1 MKYSLRTFLQFSLV
15 LLISTVCQGAEII
28 GMNRDQVV
36 ENFGAPKS
44 ALGGSSRE
52 ILNYSQGQIIMVQGK
67 VSSFKGT
74 FIVNVEPIQEPVE
87 RAATVVQKTVSEPS
101 SGPDM
106 SRRSVEPFWWST
118 TLADAQ
124 ARSKKKNGLPILALF
139 TGPDWCAPCQQL
151 EAQVLNTTKFKI
163 LGRKQFI
170 PLKIALYMN
179 NPQTAQAKAEYYKL
193 SKEYAINGVPSFAIL
208 TTDGTL
214 LSKPDLNKRRPG
226 VSSYSEQVIAAIT
239 DADNSTKGKSLYMK
253 VGIGV
258 VLSAILVI
266 FLRR

>member
-1 MKYSLRTFLQFSLV
+1 MDRE
-15 LLISTVCQGAEII
+15 EI
-28 GMNRDQVV
+28 V
-36 ENFGAPKS
+36 EIFGEPKS

-52 ILNYSQGQIIMVQGK
+52 ILNYAHGQIILVQGK
-67 VSSFKGT
+67 VSSFNGI
-74 FIVNVEPIQEPVE
+74 FSAGEDSVEEQVEYTASVEQKPI
-87 RAATVVQKTVSEPS
+87 AEPS

-124 ARSKKKNGLPILALF
+124 ERSKKKNGLEILALF
-139 TGPDWCAPCQQL
+139 TGPDWSAPCQQL
-151 EAQVLNTTKFKI
+151 EAQVLNTTTFKI
-163 LGRKQFI
+163 MGRKQFI

-179 NPQTAQAKAEYYKL
+179 SPQSAEAKAEYHRL
-193 SKEYAINGVPSFAIL
+193 SDEYAINGVPGFAIL

-214 LSKPDLNKRRPG
+214 LSRPDINKRRPG

-239 DADNSTKGKSLYMK
+239 EADNSTKGKSLYIK
-253 VGIGV
+253 VGIGF
-258 VLSAILVI
+258 VLGVLIVI